1 VSRRILIDDDAA
13 QYESVNLRLKRLE
26 QGMLGGKVIRV
37 GSVSIHYSGAAVSD
51 STVVTHGLG
60 TVPAYVG
67 LMSAGNGFRAAFDVT
82 GIDASTFT
90 VVAEAV
96 DGGAKGPGNATYYWL
111 VIG

>member
-1 VSRRILIDDDAA
+1 MADLAVLIR
-13 QYESVNLRLKRLE
+13 QL
-26 QGMLGGKVIRV
+26 QGMLGGKAIRT

-60 TVPAYVG
+60 SVPVYVG
-67 LMSAGNGFRAAFDVT
+67 LMSAGNAFRAAFDVT
-82 GIDASTFT
+82 AIDSSTFT

-96 DGGAKGPGNATYYWL
+96 DGGAKGPGNAAYYWL